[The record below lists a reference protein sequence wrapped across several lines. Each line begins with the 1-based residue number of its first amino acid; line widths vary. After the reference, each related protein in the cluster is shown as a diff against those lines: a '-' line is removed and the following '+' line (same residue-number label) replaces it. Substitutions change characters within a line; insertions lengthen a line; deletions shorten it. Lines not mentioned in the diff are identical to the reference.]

1 MKSKYKIIFMISIFT
16 SLQLSCNSHEKAPVS
31 IPEIEI
37 VKEDIYDAPIKSQI
51 TQYILIKSNIS
62 KDGLEILLH
71 NQFEM
76 LMKRSGFKYR
86 KNPTNIYI
94 FVYNDKEKAI
104 VEQGLWLAMLEFI
117 KNYNDKPV
125 ISIREEQIALL
136 RKKPEEKFGLTEAQR
151 KEIFKEIIKT
161 ERRSIKEAEKLYPSN
176 LKKQVVKAD
185 ELNEK
190 FQNMLAKKYNLSSE
204 HLDSIG
210 MEGIKNLWVRPSL
223 NDD

>member
-1 MKSKYKIIFMISIFT
+1 
-16 SLQLSCNSHEKAPVS
+16 
-31 IPEIEI
+31 
-37 VKEDIYDAPIKSQI
+37 
-51 TQYILIKSNIS
+51 
-62 KDGLEILLH
+62 
-71 NQFEM
+71 
-76 LMKRSGFKYR
+76 
-86 KNPTNIYI
+86 
-94 FVYNDKEKAI
+94 
-104 VEQGLWLAMLEFI
+104 MLEFI

-136 RKKPEEKFGLTEAQR
+136 RKKPGEKFGLTEAQR
-151 KEIFKEIIKT
+151 KEIFKEIIKA
-161 ERRSIKEAEKLYPSN
+161 ERRSIREAEKLYPSN

-210 MEGIKNLWVRPSL
+210 FEGIKNLWVRPSL